1 MMAIADVIFDECGA
15 NQLVPIQLYSSVQI
29 SVLRRRIEPLRHPSG
44 ADRMEQKDSALARAK
59 IKTALFTS
67 GSANGGGIMPR
78 LS

>member
-1 MMAIADVIFDECGA
+1 
-15 NQLVPIQLYSSVQI
+15 
-29 SVLRRRIEPLRHPSG
+29 
-44 ADRMEQKDSALARAK
+44 MEQKDSALARAK